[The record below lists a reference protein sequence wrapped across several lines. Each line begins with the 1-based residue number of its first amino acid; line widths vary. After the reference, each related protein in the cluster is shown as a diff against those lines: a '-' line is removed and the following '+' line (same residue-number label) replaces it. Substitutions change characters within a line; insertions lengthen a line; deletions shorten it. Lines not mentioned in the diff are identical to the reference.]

1 MKLYLLFGTALLG
14 LGMAA
19 TVGANAEDALL
30 LAEKAN
36 GSWTQAL
43 TKGSAPALASTYTE
57 DAIVTAPTDENLESR
72 KAIENYWSTGI
83 SQGNRYYTD
92 IEAATVQGS
101 SLFEA
106 GIWSAEIKL
115 ADGKSRIIGGN
126 LVRVLDRQDD
136 GSWKIRLETWHRH
149 PR

>member
-1 MKLYLLFGTALLG
+1 MKLHLLFGTALLG
-14 LGMAA
+14 LGIAA
-19 TVGANAEDALL
+19 TVVAKSEDALL

-36 GSWTQAL
+36 GNWTQAL
-43 TKGSAPALASTYTE
+43 AKGNAPALASTYAE
-57 DAIVTAPTDENLESR
+57 DAILTAPTDENLESR
-72 KAIENYWSTGI
+72 KAIEDYWSTGI

-92 IEAATVQGS
+92 IEAANVQGS

-126 LVRVLDRQDD
+126 LVRVLDHQDD